1 MHSAEG
7 GRDLIE
13 SRIDAAL
20 ASYAEPPSMPDA
32 RVAAAQ
38 VMARLAERDAPRRR
52 WWLWVAPA
60 AACLLLLVLA
70 LGVGRMMRAPGRPQI
85 ASAPLS
91 SPASGP
97 VSAAVPK
104 SVSGPM
110 ENGKI
115 SAPVRRPGRRVNR
128 PTALTAREQA
138 LPKLDV
144 FPTPAPLS
152 PEEQGLVTL
161 ATKAPPNVQQQV
173 IAAEQHIADA
183 INIAE
188 LTIRPLD
195 QGDQQK
201 SRDEREKP

>member
-20 ASYAEPPSMPDA
+20 ASYAEPPAIPDA

-38 VMARLAERDAPRRR
+38 VMARLGERDASRRR
-52 WWLWVAPA
+52 WWMWAAPV
-60 AACLLLLVLA
+60 AACLLMVLA
-70 LGVGRMMRAPGRPQI
+70 VGVGRMMRTVAGPQI
-85 ASAPLS
+85 AWNPPSPPVHEAVGAPEHIPVEIRKMSA
-91 SPASGP
+91 
-97 VSAAVPK
+97 
-104 SVSGPM
+104 
-110 ENGKI
+110 
-115 SAPVRRPGRRVNR
+115 PGRRVWMRVNR
-128 PTALTAREQA
+128 MAALTAREQA

-152 PEEQGLVTL
+152 PQEQALVTF
-161 ATKAPPNVQQQV
+161 ATKEPPEVKQQV
-173 IAAEQHIADA
+173 IAAEQHIADP

-195 QGDQQK
+195 QGDQPK
-201 SRDEREKP
+201 SREEREKP